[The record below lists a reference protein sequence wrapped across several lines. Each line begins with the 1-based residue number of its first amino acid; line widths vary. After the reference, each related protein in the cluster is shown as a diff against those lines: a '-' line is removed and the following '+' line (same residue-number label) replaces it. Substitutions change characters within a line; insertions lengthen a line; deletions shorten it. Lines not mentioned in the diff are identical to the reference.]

1 MWSSWIDHIGES
13 VSLNVELKKLQRSGL
28 SVSSHSAGADSS
40 HLRPLSAG
48 VAMLTSVP
56 LEGAPS
62 RRWILHPAG
71 VTPAAPLFL
80 LSFVCPYRCFSV
92 IPPSS
97 SLKRCSPPEALP
109 LLSTAALNAP
119 TPVMLAPD
127 SRSFVDNGAGR
138 SLAVGV
144 HSVEPLCVQ
153 GCCSPSF
160 AIFYIYHYARA
171 DVSGKVAERRGTFI
185 RGWMTRTLD
194 PLSGG
199 MPC

>member
-1 MWSSWIDHIGES
+1 MSPVILLEQTAHTSALSAPVRPCLPQCPW
-13 VSLNVELKKLQRSGL
+13 KKLHPDIKSSTL
-28 SVSSHSAGADSS
+28 PVSRQQPHFSS
-40 HLRPLSAG
+40 
-48 VAMLTSVP
+48 
-56 LEGAPS
+56 
-62 RRWILHPAG
+62 
-71 VTPAAPLFL
+71 FF
-80 LSFVCPYRCFSV
+80 SFCPYRCFSV

-144 HSVEPLCVQ
+144 QSVKPLCVQ

-171 DVSGKVAERRGTFI
+171 DVSGKVAERGTFI
-185 RGWMTRTLD
+185 RG
-194 PLSGG
+194 
-199 MPC
+199 